1 MLNKKYSSREE
12 EIRAELTF
20 KEVIRRIKEVY
31 QAEYDSS
38 RPNFDA
44 WDQLLACESL
54 SESSPIT
61 REYKTKTNEN
71 PSVSGMLNDSCSPKV
86 IFELT
91 QDKQKVITELTLCNY
106 RTPPIQIATLL
117 EEFFKEWQ
125 SKQGHW
131 LYIAQQWT
139 PRAINRTIHRLSKLH
154 KEGRITVI
162 NPAAYFTLLIKFR
175 KRRKKL

>member
-61 REYKTKTNEN
+61 REYKIETNEN
-71 PSVSGMLNDSCSPKV
+71 PSVSGMLNDSCSSNV

-91 QDKQKVITELTLCNY
+91 EDKQKVITKLTLNNY
-106 RTPPIQIATLL
+106 RTPPIQIAKLL
-117 EEFFKEWQ
+117 EELFKEWQ

-131 LYIAQQWT
+131 LYIAQRWT
-139 PRAINRTIHRLSKLH
+139 PRAINRTIRRLIKLH
-154 KEGRITVI
+154 NEGRITI
-162 NPAAYFTLLIKFR
+162 KNPSAYFTFLINFR
-175 KRRKKL
+175 AKRRQ